1 MSMKRWMSIIATAL
15 LLLPLANS
23 CVVES
28 TDYDET
34 LATKEAYHIF
44 SYWRYGLRYGEMR
57 FANVAFNF
65 NVWLAASEN
74 ERLAVASLYFP
85 HYTIQCTDEVNG
97 KWMLSRNGQEAYEI
111 VTNNRFLSEPGAE
124 WTMRSF
130 LQGYEPGNSM
140 VDGVPYTGHT
150 SFDSPV
156 TPAIVACTAPGRW
169 RVDVDPVEEGYL
181 GSPRYL
187 SLTLYTP
194 DQSVIRNLRDGGYYV
209 EGRGYIDFQKN
220 QYYDEYATE
229 SQFVTMFFQVEEPL
243 FCDGW
248 DVWNDGKLNIVVNG
262 GRGRDGNPLPEQTVQ
277 AQFLPDG
284 DIQHRKVRLSFYN
297 HVADWPY
304 GGVRAVVDV
313 QR

>member
-85 HYTIQCTDEVNG
+85 NYTFQCTDEVNG
-97 KWMLSRNGQEAYEI
+97 TWMLSKNGQEAYEI

-140 VDGVPYTGHT
+140 VQPC
-150 SFDSPV
+150 DSSHCGLHRPW
-156 TPAIVACTAPGRW
+156 PL
-169 RVDVDPVEEGYL
+169 EG
-181 GSPRYL
+181 GCGP
-187 SLTLYTP
+187 
-194 DQSVIRNLRDGGYYV
+194 
-209 EGRGYIDFQKN
+209 
-220 QYYDEYATE
+220 
-229 SQFVTMFFQVEEPL
+229 
-243 FCDGW
+243 
-248 DVWNDGKLNIVVNG
+248 G
-262 GRGRDGNPLPEQTVQ
+262 GRGLPWLSQIFVPNPLYSRPVGDTQPTGWRILCGGQRLYRFPEKPI
-277 AQFLPDG
+277 L
-284 DIQHRKVRLSFYN
+284 
-297 HVADWPY
+297 
-304 GGVRAVVDV
+304 
-313 QR
+313 

>member
-1 MSMKRWMSIIATAL
+1 MKRWMSIIATAL

-169 RVDVDPVEEGYL
+169 RVDVE
-181 GSPRYL
+181 
-187 SLTLYTP
+187 
-194 DQSVIRNLRDGGYYV
+194 I
-209 EGRGYIDFQKN
+209 
-220 QYYDEYATE
+220 
-229 SQFVTMFFQVEEPL
+229 
-243 FCDGW
+243 
-248 DVWNDGKLNIVVNG
+248 
-262 GRGRDGNPLPEQTVQ
+262 
-277 AQFLPDG
+277 
-284 DIQHRKVRLSFYN
+284 
-297 HVADWPY
+297 
-304 GGVRAVVDV
+304 
-313 QR
+313 